1 MGFEAVGI
9 QATMDNLVDNIEKG
23 GEIVVAGVFETP
35 PKINMAIVGEH
46 ELKIIGTM
54 MYKHED
60 YEEAVNN
67 IASGKIITEPLV
79 TKHFSFGEY
88 FGAYQYIDKKGDKTM
103 KVMIDVQ

>member
-1 MGFEAVGI
+1 
-9 QATMDNLVDNIEKG
+9 MDNLVDNIEKG
-23 GEIVVAGVFETP
+23 GEIIVAGVFGEP
-35 PKINMAIVGEH
+35 PRINMAFVGEH

-60 YEEAVNN
+60 YEEAVKN

-88 FGAYQYIDKKGDKTM
+88 HDAYQYIDAKGDRTM